1 MDNDFFKKPILNS
14 PYEYPVRHW
23 ELDALGQPT
32 QRIIESRRRA
42 EFIVPVPKARKH
54 KAAAEQKAMVFDE
67 GKGSVQLRRSN
78 TTPRRSSMSYASTSI
93 RGAN

>member
-14 PYEYPVRHW
+14 PYDYPLRHW

-32 QRIIESRRRA
+32 QRIIENRRRA

-67 GKGSVQLRRSN
+67 GKGLSSLAQQYD
-78 TTPRRSSMSYASTSI
+78 PHRSSMSYASSSI